1 MRRSKSRK
9 REFLL
14 SQVDFQ
20 QGLFSFWCIL
30 LPTWVVW
37 SCGFSAVL
45 RHQKHHIS
53 VILTSPPT
61 CTHFWKLGLCS
72 WITWSYRSRYPTSMT
87 CGECC
92 SHLIGRLEV
101 HALHYPPVVRMA
113 PVGDMGFLSGH
124 QNHVSKMFV
133 WCRRPNKLWQARLEK
148 WSKEINS
155 EQQSLQ
161 EWCAM
166 TLQ

>member
-14 SQVDFQ
+14 SRVDFQ
-20 QGLFSFWCIL
+20 QGLFSFW

-72 WITWSYRSRYPTSMT
+72 WITWSYRSTRLPWLVVSAVVVWLEGWRFMHCIIHQSLEWHQLETW
-87 CGECC
+87 GF
-92 SHLIGRLEV
+92 SHDIKI
-101 HALHYPPVVRMA
+101 M
-113 PVGDMGFLSGH
+113 S
-124 QNHVSKMFV
+124 QKTFV
-133 WCRRPNKLWQARLEK
+133 WCSRPNKLWQARLEK